1 MRIFNRIIVTLGI
14 VLLLALILLF
24 LLVPIQTIT
33 AVRAG
38 LDTFERYLFVDQFY
52 YIFLG
57 VLAVS
62 ALILLWLLYM
72 ELRRPRRRTVRIKSQ
87 EGGTAQLGV
96 ESIAQSLEYRIDELA
111 GVRRVSSDIVSRGK
125 DVDVIVNLDTSPS
138 VNIPVLTDEIVRL
151 SRDIVEGQLGVRIHG
166 NVLVNVTHEPYPRG
180 TMPPTGPLGEEPVI
194 PPRGAEPPPAPARR
208 GLDPSA
214 SSSAIEFEPIEQHPT
229 PPPEVEPPDYE
240 PIDYPPL
247 LDEETDEDQ
256 PPRRHEENAES
267 V

>member
-38 LDTFERYLFVDQFY
+38 LDTFERYLFVDLLY

-57 VLAVS
+57 VLAVARDPVVAS
-62 ALILLWLLYM
+62 VHG
-72 ELRRPRRRTVRIKSQ
+72 LRRPRRRTVRIKSRR
-87 EGGTAQLGV
+87 GHGSWV
-96 ESIAQSLEYRIDELA
+96 SIDCPEPGYRIDELA

-229 PPPEVEPPDYE
+229 PPPEVEPSDYE